1 MILVVDT
8 IQNHRIAFDAEQEM
22 LLRIVE
28 AGKIE
33 CFDVFHGFDRDTRS
47 HIAKHA
53 KRTRLVAGFAKE
65 QIRVQLQDF
74 G

>member
-1 MILVVDT
+1 
-8 IQNHRIAFDAEQEM
+8 M
-22 LLRIVE
+22 LLRIVV